1 MSNVSDGIA
10 VFRLQDQRTNGG
22 RGPGG
27 GRLHRRPLSGVPV
40 PREPADLLQEDL
52 PGAPVSHVQADQASG
67 RVLSAVSAEPQFPAG
82 SR

>member
-10 VFRLQDQRTNGG
+10 VFRLQDQRTDGG

-27 GRLHRRPLSGVPV
+27 GCLHRRPLSGVPV

-52 PGAPVSHVQADQASG
+52 PEKESKA
-67 RVLSAVSAEPQFPAG
+67 AEDITG
-82 SR
+82 IRRNV